1 MAEFSLP
8 HDHGA
13 CLTEASLKCQL
24 DKPQTFQAVADLF
37 KLLDD
42 PSRVRIFWLL
52 GVHRGSGDPGADREA
67 A

>member
-42 PSRVRIFWLL
+42 CIFFLIL
-52 GVHRGSGDPGADREA
+52 CVFFKF
-67 A
+67 

>member
-52 GVHRGSGDPGADREA
+52 CHCEE
-67 A
+67 